1 MYTVYTEG
9 TVPIVYTKN
18 RVVLIKGNRSVYEKE
33 FYVLD
38 GCCLSHTDT
47 QKVQKYLQVSVKNRI
62 FARRNKDNWIMTT
75 IALDQETSNYWE
87 MIKGASKNAKLML
100 LTLISASMTDEEVI
114 ITHKK
119 PMEAHRIC
127 VMTDDQM
134 EQEMEGAPTP
144 IMVSEEAD
152 PSDIVEANR
161 GKVANG
167 LEKWL

>member
-1 MYTVYTEG
+1 MQHVPRPQRYQASEHKLTHRIPKKDREKFVY
-9 TVPIVYTKN
+9 
-18 RVVLIKGNRSVYEKE
+18 SEK
-33 FYVLD
+33 
-38 GCCLSHTDT
+38 C
-47 QKVQKYLQVSVKNRI
+47 RI
-62 FARRNKDNWIMTT
+62 FASRNKDNWIMTT

-87 MIKGASKNAKLML
+87 MIKGASNKTKLML

-119 PMEAHRIC
+119 PAKAHRVS

-134 EQEMEGAPTP
+134 EQEMEGDPMP
-144 IMVSEEAD
+144 IMVAEEAD

-161 GKVANG
+161 GRVANG

>member
-119 PMEAHRIC
+119 PME
-127 VMTDDQM
+127 
-134 EQEMEGAPTP
+134 QEMEGAPTP
-144 IMVSEEAD
+144 IMVAEEVD

-161 GKVANG
+161 GRVANG